1 MNIHVGVAVVGLSIV
16 SSIAFAQSLKDKEYF
31 ADQEKYLAGEVTT
44 TNERCGN
51 SLTAKF
57 DWLKPPAPE
66 ERKIYSA
73 YGYCGAALE
82 AMRRVCDFQA
92 GKEAVKQKIK
102 SLTWSFG
109 PQRRLCSRMAR
120 STTRSISIRATTP
133 TTCSNICRTICER
146 PGVVRGLPRPRCAR
160 PCPQDRRKT
169 KTPPGLRAA
178 ALSVRAVTVAGRS
191 PRAQGRPP
199 RVLRGEVHRR
209 GQGRQALQV
218 RG

>member
-1 MNIHVGVAVVGLSIV
+1 MNIHVGVVLVGLSIV

-66 ERKIYSA
+66 DRKIYSA

-82 AMRRVCDFQA
+82 AMRRVCDSPA

-102 SLTWSFG
+102 GLTCSFG
-109 PQRRLCSRMAR
+109 PQRTVGLKDGTIDYEVNFNS
-120 STTRSISIRATTP
+120 
-133 TTCSNICRTICER
+133 SNDADYVFEY
-146 PGVVRGLPRPRCAR
+146 
-160 PCPQDRRKT
+160 
-169 KTPPGLRAA
+169 
-178 ALSVRAVTVAGRS
+178 
-191 PRAQGRPP
+191 
-199 RVLRGEVHRR
+199 
-209 GQGRQALQV
+209 LQNNL
-218 RG
+218 